1 MFNHLRSS
9 VLLIMLVLIALLT
22 FWVTNAV
29 VPIITSQGNDMHQK
43 PDYIIEN
50 LSGIRANHEST
61 VQRNFS
67 AKKLLHYLDGDVT
80 YMEKPYFANI
90 EIQKPIMRV
99 KADKARLSGE
109 GENVYLTGNVKVL
122 RGEDSEKITMMTS
135 YLHLIPGENIAKTNK
150 TVVFSRKN
158 TTINAVGLELDNH
171 TGIVQLLSR
180 VRASDY

>member
-1 MFNHLRSS
+1 
-9 VLLIMLVLIALLT
+9 MLVLLALLT

-29 VPIITSQGNDMHQK
+29 VPTMTNHGNDVHQK

-50 LSGIRANHEST
+50 LSGVRANHAST

-67 AKKLLHYLDGDVT
+67 AKKLLHYIDGDVT
-80 YMEKPYFANI
+80 HMENPYFTNM
-90 EIQKPIMRV
+90 ESRKPVMRV
-99 KADKARLSGE
+99 KADKARMSGE

-122 RGEDSEKITMMTS
+122 RGEDSDKITMMTS
-135 YLHLIPGENIAKTNK
+135 YLHLIPDENIAKTDK
-150 TVVFSRKN
+150 TVVFSRRN
-158 TTINAVGLELDNH
+158 TTINAIGLELDNH

>member
-1 MFNHLRSS
+1 MFNRLRPS
-9 VLLIMLVLIALLT
+9 VLLIMLVLLALLT

-29 VPIITSQGNDMHQK
+29 VPTTINQGNGVHQK

-67 AKKLLHYLDGDVT
+67 AKKLLHYLESDVT
-80 YMEKPYFANI
+80 HMESPYFINM
-90 EIQKPIMRV
+90 EIQKPVMRV
-99 KADKARLSGE
+99 KADKARLLGE

-122 RGEDSEKITMMTS
+122 RGEDNDKVTMMTS
-135 YLHLIPGENIAKTNK
+135 YLHLIPDENIAKTDK

-158 TTINAVGLELDNH
+158 TTINAIGLELDNH

>member
-1 MFNHLRSS
+1 MFNHLRPS
-9 VLLIMLVLIALLT
+9 VLLIMLVLLALLT
-22 FWVTNAV
+22 FWITNAV
-29 VPIITSQGNDMHQK
+29 VPTMTNQGSDTHQK

-80 YMEKPYFANI
+80 HMESPYFTNM
-90 EIQKPIMRV
+90 ESQKPVMRV
-99 KADKARLSGE
+99 KADKARLLGE

-122 RGEDSEKITMMTS
+122 RGEDNDKITMMTS
-135 YLHLIPGENIAKTNK
+135 YLHLIPDENIAKTNK

-158 TTINAVGLELDNH
+158 TTISAIGLELDNH

-180 VRASDY
+180 VKASDY

>member
-1 MFNHLRSS
+1 MFNHLRPS
-9 VLLIMLVLIALLT
+9 VLLIMLVLLALLT

-29 VPIITSQGNDMHQK
+29 VPTMTNQGNDVHQK

-67 AKKLLHYLDGDVT
+67 AEKLLHYLDGDVT
-80 YMEKPYFANI
+80 YMDNPVFINI
-90 EIQKPIMRV
+90 ESQKPVMRV
-99 KADKARLSGE
+99 KADKARMSGE
-109 GENVYLTGNVKVL
+109 GENVYLSGNVKVL
-122 RGEDSEKITMMTS
+122 RGEDSDKITMMTS
-135 YLHLIPGENIAKTNK
+135 YLHLMPDENIVKTDK
-150 TVVFSRKN
+150 TVVFSRRN
-158 TTINAVGLELDNH
+158 TTINAIGLELDNH

>member
-1 MFNHLRSS
+1 
-9 VLLIMLVLIALLT
+9 MLVLLALLT
-22 FWVTNAV
+22 FWVTNAI
-29 VPIITSQGNDMHQK
+29 VPTKTNQGNDDYQK

-50 LSGIRANHEST
+50 LSGIQANHEST

-80 YMEKPYFANI
+80 HMESPYFTNF
-90 EIQKPIMRV
+90 EIQKPVMRV
-99 KADKARLSGE
+99 KADKARLLGE
-109 GENVYLTGNVKVL
+109 GEDVYLTGNVKVL
-122 RGEDSEKITMMTS
+122 RGEDSDQITMMTS
-135 YLHLIPGENIAKTNK
+135 YLHLVPDENVARTDK

-158 TTINAVGLELDNH
+158 TTINAIGLELDNH

>member
-1 MFNHLRSS
+1 MFNHLRPS
-9 VLLIMLVLIALLT
+9 VLLVILVLLALLT

-29 VPIITSQGNDMHQK
+29 VPTTSKNGNGVNQN

-80 YMEKPYFANI
+80 HMENPYFINT
-90 EIQKPIMRV
+90 EIQKPVMRL
-99 KADKARLSGE
+99 KADKAQLLGE
-109 GENVYLTGNVKVL
+109 GENVYLMGNVRVL
-122 RGEDSEKITMMTS
+122 RGEDSDKITMKTS
-135 YLHLIPGENIAKTNK
+135 YLHLIPDENIAKTDK

-158 TTINAVGLELDNH
+158 TTINAIGLELDNH

-180 VRASDY
+180 VRATDY

>member
-1 MFNHLRSS
+1 MFNHLRPS
-9 VLLIMLVLIALLT
+9 VLLAILVLLALLT

-29 VPIITSQGNDMHQK
+29 VPTTSNQGNGLNQK
-43 PDYIIEN
+43 PDYIIDN
-50 LSGIRANHEST
+50 LSGIRANHESA

-67 AKKLLHYLDGDVT
+67 AKKLLYYLDGDET
-80 YMEKPYFANI
+80 YMDNPYFVNT
-90 EIQKPIMRV
+90 ESQKPVMRV
-99 KADKARLSGE
+99 KADKAQLIGE

-122 RGEDSEKITMMTS
+122 RGDDSDKITMQTS
-135 YLHLIPGENIAKTNK
+135 YLHLIPDENIAKTDK

-158 TTINAVGLELDNH
+158 TTINAIGLELDNH